1 MAKLKRALRTFDSA
15 SLTSSPQSVG
25 AVVPFVV
32 TKAAIINTSDVDV
45 LIGDGSSDEDIRV
58 PANGTVNI
66 AEGHNVQG
74 TNRTT
79 DDCVFYKNVQLDI
92 TQVTGSGT
100 GTIIINLLGI
110 N

>member
-25 AVVPFVV
+25 AVVPFIV
-32 TKAAIINTSDVDV
+32 TKAVIINKSDVDV
-45 LIGDGSSDEDIRV
+45 LIGDGSSDDDIRV
-58 PANGTVNI
+58 PTGKTVSI
-66 AEGHNVQG
+66 DEGHNVQG

-79 DDCVFYKNVQLDI
+79 DDCVFYENVQLDI
-92 TQVTGSGT
+92 TQVTAAGT
-100 GTIIINLLGI
+100 GTITINLLGI